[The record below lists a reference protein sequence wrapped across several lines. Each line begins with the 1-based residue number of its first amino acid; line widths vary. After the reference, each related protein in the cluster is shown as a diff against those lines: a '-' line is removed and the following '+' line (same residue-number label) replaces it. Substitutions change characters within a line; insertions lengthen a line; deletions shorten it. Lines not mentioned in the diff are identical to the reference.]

1 MPAAPW
7 CVSEPQFLEKGSA
20 STVADCV
27 QRPGRHPRLVNLH
40 LHVLLCH
47 VLFRLTLAV
56 TRQRPG
62 LWTTVRGLQAQTP
75 NARRVVFFTSSI
87 TA

>member
-40 LHVLLCH
+40 VLLCH

-56 TRQRPG
+56 TQQRPR
-62 LWTTVRGLQAQTP
+62 LSTTVWGLQAQTP

>member
-27 QRPGRHPRLVNLH
+27 QRPARHTRLVH
-40 LHVLLCH
+40 LDVHPCH

-56 TRQRPG
+56 TQQRPG
-62 LWTTVRGLQAQTP
+62 
-75 NARRVVFFTSSI
+75 
-87 TA
+87 